1 MKQYCRKKIK
11 HLLAEEAAVGKTLG
25 YKEGAA
31 TVKWR
36 KKQKRMH
43 DKLINTAE
51 SYVRKQIREHEEF
64 CSHTDKIY
72 ELSRKYKD
80 KDEARQKKKIEKLHK
95 DEKERL
101 KSVIPNLNQNNEW
114 DVAFYRHCKR
124 LGGMSHVDDPW
135 LPKSEKKIILDQSW
149 KTKSPKN
156 VSSARSFR
164 AQKSSIPEQLI
175 RSSLFSP
182 SLAVNKCIDKTPQ
195 LLYLE
200 DFVDVGGLWP
210 QRVHQDVATLPPYD
224 AILKHRNSRSTN
236 ANENQTLGNGE

>member
-11 HLLAEEAAVGKTLG
+11 QLLSEEAAVGKTLG

-43 DKLINTAE
+43 DKLINTAK
-51 SYVRKQIREHEEF
+51 SYVKKQIREHEDF
-64 CSHTDKIY
+64 CAHTDKIY

-80 KDEARQKKKIEKLHK
+80 KDEARQKKKIEKIHR

-135 LPKSEKKIILDQSW
+135 LPKSEKKIILDQTW

-156 VSSARSFR
+156 ARSTGPFR
-164 AQKSSIPEQLI
+164 GKKSTMAGQLI
-175 RSSLFSP
+175 RSSLLFSP
-182 SLAVNKCIDKTPQ
+182 SLAANNCIEKTPQ

-200 DFVDVGGLWP
+200 DFVDEGIGGLWP
-210 QRVHQDVATLPPYD
+210 QRAHEDVATMPPYD
-224 AILKHRNSRSTN
+224 AILKHRSTRN
-236 ANENQTLGNGE
+236 ANAN